1 MNAVF
6 VDTGGWM
13 ACADR
18 TDPAHSACTAARDST
33 LEGGRILITTDFVV
47 DETLTLIRFRLGLA
61 AGDTWW
67 QQIDG
72 SGRLRWERI
81 ENDRF
86 ERARNLFFQYRDK
99 DLSFTDCTS
108 IAVMRELKLKTV
120 ITTDGHFQQVG
131 FDVLPSTRSR
141 RSRKP
146 RRR

>member
-18 TDPAHSACTAARDST
+18 ADPAHVACTAARDAT

-61 AGDTWW
+61 AANAWW

-72 SGRLRWERI
+72 SPRLRWERV
-81 ENDRF
+81 ESDRF
-86 ERARNLFFQYRDK
+86 ERARHLFFRYRDM
-99 DLSFTDCTS
+99 DLSFNDCTS
-108 IAVMRELKLKTV
+108 IAVMRELKLTTV
-120 ITTDGHFQQVG
+120 ITTDFHFHHCNA
-131 FDVLPSTRSR
+131 LLSPA
-141 RSRKP
+141 
-146 RRR
+146 